1 MSQSHRAE
9 VCALRSQLG
18 AQSAVLSP
26 RVSPLAAALRAKTY
40 LTGRA
45 VRKLYS
51 PKYHGQSLQTLR
63 LQTEKKNH
71 VVSKSELIC
80 RKTVVT
86 E

>member
-18 AQSAVLSP
+18 AQSAVLNP

-45 VRKLYS
+45 VRKPYS
-51 PKYHGQSLQTLR
+51 PKCHGQSLQALW
-63 LQTEKKNH
+63 LQTEKN
-71 VVSKSELIC
+71 S
-80 RKTVVT
+80 
-86 E
+86 